1 MRTLFLGTGD
11 IGLPSL
17 RLLAQRPDCE
27 LLAVVSQPDRPAGR
41 GMKLR
46 ESPIKT
52 AALEMGLLI
61 LQPEKIRQ
69 PEIVEQLRAFAPDL
83 LIVMAYGQILP
94 KSVLEIPKIAPI
106 NLHASL
112 LPRHR
117 GASPIQA
124 AILAGDCESGITVM
138 HMDVGLDTGDIILQ
152 KSFPLAPNETGG
164 SLHDR
169 LGIVAAEALNAALD
183 LAVRGQLPRRAQD
196 SLSATYAP
204 KIEKEAGHLDWSL
217 SAEALDRKIRAYS
230 PWPAAFTRLPLA
242 HGESKTLRIFS
253 ANLVEITGT
262 PGEVLASSNGG
273 ILIACGTNSLQLDE
287 VQMEGRKRMSASSL
301 AMGHAPAIG
310 QVCA

>member
-11 IGLPSL
+11 IGLSSL

-52 AALEMGLLI
+52 AALELGIPI

-124 AILAGDCESGITVM
+124 AILAGDAESGITVM
-138 HMDVGLDTGDIILQ
+138 HMDVGLDTGDLILQ
-152 KSFPLAPNETGG
+152 KRFPLAPNETGG

-169 LGIVAAEALNAALD
+169 LGIVAAEALDTALD
-183 LAVRGQLPRRAQD
+183 LAERGQLPRIPQD
-196 SLSATYAP
+196 SALATYAP

-217 SAEALDRKIRAYS
+217 SADELDRKIRAYS
-230 PWPAAFTRLPLA
+230 PWPAAFTCLPLA
-242 HGESKTLRIFS
+242 QGESKTLRIFS
-253 ANLVEITGT
+253 ANLVEVTGK
-262 PGEVLASSNGG
+262 PGEVLASAHGG
-273 ILIACGTNSLQLDE
+273 ILIASGTNALQLGE
-287 VQMEGRKRMSASSL
+287 VQLEGRKRMSAVSL

-310 QVCA
+310 QVCT